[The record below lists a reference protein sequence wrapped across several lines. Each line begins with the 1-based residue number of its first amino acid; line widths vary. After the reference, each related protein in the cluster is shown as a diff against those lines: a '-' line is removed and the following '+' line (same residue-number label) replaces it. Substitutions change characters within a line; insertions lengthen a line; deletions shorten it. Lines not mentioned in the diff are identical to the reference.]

1 MLFKGSH
8 LGWATSTCRRLCIQH
23 YLIFNVRGDSEN
35 LTAHGAKRTGCL
47 TECLVVHRDISSHAT
62 ISYLVCKAQDRL
74 DAHVS
79 WSAGWDQTVWGPHS
93 NYWAESVLGTQRVND
108 NFTSSTYVSDTWI
121 TFTLLLT
128 TLGNRICIC
137 IRALYSG
144 IWIGFHLLVI
154 SHTWQVDCKWP
165 AL

>member
-1 MLFKGSH
+1 MNTIILENTVNSFLHFLCSPCFSDHNNSTLLQFCSCNVMLFKGSH

-62 ISYLVCKAQDRL
+62 ISYLLCKARDRL

-79 WSAGWDQTVWGPHS
+79 WSAGWDQTVFWDEKHIMTTAS
-93 NYWAESVLGTQRVND
+93 LFFS
-108 NFTSSTYVSDTWI
+108 FVSQWEKKNCRTMA
-121 TFTLLLT
+121 FK
-128 TLGNRICIC
+128 GE
-137 IRALYSG
+137 G
-144 IWIGFHLLVI
+144 E
-154 SHTWQVDCKWP
+154 P
-165 AL
+165 